1 MSIEESTDDALV
13 ERIVA
18 FVIDFTLLAVA
29 SAFVWLVFSVIEAVI
44 GLGGMVAA
52 GSPGASDGV
61 MAGVTAVSLLLTL
74 AMWVVISALL
84 LAYFGFLAAE
94 GRQTLGMRMIDV
106 EVVDADGG
114 PVSVQQGFLRA
125 AVLLA
130 PLPLMALLDA
140 VVPLGFLL
148 ALVVMAGWLLVE
160 LAVMAVSADH
170 QRLGD
175 RLADTYVVEDDLTA
189 QAAAAT

>member
-74 AMWVVISALL
+74 AMWVVIGALL

>member
-18 FVIDFTLLAVA
+18 FLIDFTLLAVA

-61 MAGVTAVSLLLTL
+61 MAGVSALAVLVTL
-74 AMWVVISALL
+74 AMWVVIAAVL

-106 EVVDADGG
+106 EVVDAEGD
-114 PVSVQQGFLRA
+114 PVSLRQGFLRA

-175 RLADTYVVEDDLTA
+175 RLADTYVVEDDLTTR
-189 QAAAAT
+189 AAAAT